1 MRKRE
6 GFTLVELLVAIAV
19 SSTVML
25 AAASLLLMGVRV
37 SGTAREDAGEQ
48 QTVRTVFSMLEDVAS
63 GSISRV
69 EPLSGGWLLRGRA
82 PKDDTAGP
90 ELLRYEDGSLSM
102 GGVVVLDGLRGAS
115 AEVSEDGTLLTFTFR
130 TEEDTYSTAIYCRT
144 AVLGDSV
151 SSEDAADI
159 LGKVDN
165 VSTFPETGGFPE
177 AGEISEEE
185 KDARYSF
192 LQTLAAQYGSTGQII
207 GGNGTYFSQWYIEA
221 AGGVWGQNGWGPDTP
236 WCACFLSWAAALAA
250 QSGAVENPPYF
261 ANVDNGMS
269 AFKDSSKW
277 ADGDSNYTPI
287 PGDYIFFD
295 WSGGA
300 DPAHA
305 GAVLYVEDGYVYTI
319 EGNSGGRV
327 AVQKYS
333 LDDPRIVGYGL
344 LDWAG

>member
-1 MRKRE
+1 M
-6 GFTLVELLVAIAV
+6 T
-19 SSTVML
+19 
-25 AAASLLLMGVRV
+25 GV
-37 SGTAREDAGEQ
+37 
-48 QTVRTVFSMLEDVAS
+48 QTCALP
-63 GSISRV
+63 IS
-69 EPLSGGWLLRGRA
+69 
-82 PKDDTAGP
+82 
-90 ELLRYEDGSLSM
+90 
-102 GGVVVLDGLRGAS
+102 
-115 AEVSEDGTLLTFTFR
+115 
-130 TEEDTYSTAIYCRT
+130 YSTAIYCRT

-151 SSEDAADI
+151 SSEDAAEI
-159 LGKVDN
+159 LEKPKDDVF
-165 VSTFPETGGFPE
+165 SETGGFPE
-177 AGEISEEE
+177 ADDISSAE

-207 GGNGTYFSQWYIEA
+207 GGVYDGIYFSQWYIGDGWRE
-221 AGGVWGQNGWGPDTP
+221 NGWGPDTP
-236 WCACFLSWAAALAA
+236 WCACFLSWAAV

-261 ANVDNGMS
+261 ANVDTGM
-269 AFKDSSKW
+269 AGFQTAGRW
-277 ADGDSNYTPI
+277 AGKNDDYTPI

-344 LDWAG
+344 LDWDK

>member
-37 SGTAREDAGEQ
+37 SGAAREDAGEQ

-82 PKDDTAGP
+82 PEDDTAGP

-151 SSEDAADI
+151 SSEDAAEI
-159 LGKVDN
+159 LEKPKDDV
-165 VSTFPETGGFPE
+165 FPNADSLT
-177 AGEISEEE
+177 SEE

-207 GGNGTYFSQWYIEA
+207 GGNGTYFSQWYIG
-221 AGGVWGQNGWGPDTP
+221 AGWGQNGWGPDTP
-236 WCACFLSWAAALAA
+236 WCACFLSWAAV

-261 ANVDNGMS
+261 ANVDTGM
-269 AFKDSSKW
+269 AGFQTAGRW
-277 ADGDSNYTPI
+277 AGKNDDYTPI

-344 LDWAG
+344 LDWDK

>member
-37 SGTAREDAGEQ
+37 SGAAREDAGEQ

-69 EPLSGGWLLRGRA
+69 EPLSGGWLLRGQA
-82 PKDDTAGP
+82 PEDDTAGP

-151 SSEDAADI
+151 SSEDAAEI
-159 LGKVDN
+159 LEKPKDDV
-165 VSTFPETGGFPE
+165 FPNADSLTT
-177 AGEISEEE
+177 EE

-192 LQTLAAQYGSTGQII
+192 LQTLAGQYNSTGQII
-207 GGNGTYFSQWYIEA
+207 GGVYDGIYFSQWYIG
-221 AGGVWGQNGWGPDTP
+221 AGWGQNGWSPDTP
-236 WCACFLSWAAALAA
+236 WCACFLSWAAV

-261 ANVDNGMS
+261 ANVDTGMTGFQT
-269 AFKDSSKW
+269 AGRW
-277 ADGDSNYTPI
+277 AGKNDDYTPI

-305 GAVLYVEDGYVYTI
+305 GAVLYVDGDTVYTI

-327 AVQKYS
+327 AVQRYALS
-333 LDDPRIVGYGL
+333 DPRIVGYGL
-344 LDWAG
+344 LDWT

>member
-1 MRKRE
+1 MRKRD

-37 SGTAREDAGEQ
+37 SGAAREDAGEQ

-82 PKDDTAGP
+82 PEDDTAGP

-115 AEVSEDGTLLTFTFR
+115 ADVSEDGTLLTFTFR

-151 SSEDAADI
+151 SSEEAEGVLDRFEEETPS
-159 LGKVDN
+159 N
-165 VSTFPETGGFPE
+165 VFPDV
-177 AGEISEEE
+177 GEISEEE

-207 GGNGTYFSQWYIEA
+207 GGNGTYFSQWYIGDGWRE
-221 AGGVWGQNGWGPDTP
+221 NGWGPDTP
-236 WCACFLSWAAALAA
+236 WCACFLSWAAY
-250 QSGAVENPPYF
+250 QNSRNMTSSPPRF
-261 ANVDNGMS
+261 AEVDNGMS

-295 WSGGA
+295 WSGGE
-300 DPAHA
+300 DPDHV
-305 GAVLYVEDGYVYTI
+305 GAVLYVDGETVYTI

-327 AVQKYS
+327 AVQRYS
-333 LDDPRIVGYGL
+333 LNDSRIVGYGL

>member
-37 SGTAREDAGEQ
+37 SGAAREDAGEQ

-82 PKDDTAGP
+82 PEDDTTGP

-151 SSEDAADI
+151 SSEDAAGI
-159 LGKVDN
+159 LEKPKDDMF
-165 VSTFPETGGFPE
+165 SETGGFPE
-177 AGEISEEE
+177 ADDISSAE

-207 GGNGTYFSQWYIEA
+207 GGVYDGTYFSQWYIGDGWRE
-221 AGGVWGQNGWGPDTP
+221 NGWGPDTP
-236 WCACFLSWAAALAA
+236 WCACFLSWAAV

-261 ANVDNGMS
+261 ANVDTGM
-269 AFKDSSKW
+269 AGFQTAGRW
-277 ADGDSNYTPI
+277 AGKNDDYTPI

-305 GAVLYVEDGYVYTI
+305 GAVLYVDGDTVYTI

>member
-1 MRKRE
+1 MRKRD

-37 SGTAREDAGEQ
+37 SGAAREDAGEQ

-69 EPLSGGWLLRGRA
+69 EPLSGGWLLRGQA
-82 PKDDTAGP
+82 PEDDTTGP

-151 SSEDAADI
+151 SSEDAEDI
-159 LGKVDN
+159 LGKVDD

-236 WCACFLSWAAALAA
+236 WCACFLSWAAV

-261 ANVDNGMS
+261 ANVDTGM
-269 AFKDSSKW
+269 AGFQTAGRW
-277 ADGDSNYTPI
+277 ADKNDDYTPI

-344 LDWAG
+344 LDWDK

>member
-37 SGTAREDAGEQ
+37 SGAAREDAGEQ

-69 EPLSGGWLLRGRA
+69 EPLSGGWLLRGQA
-82 PKDDTAGP
+82 PEDDTAGP

-151 SSEDAADI
+151 SSEDAAEI
-159 LGKVDN
+159 LEKPKDDMF
-165 VSTFPETGGFPE
+165 SETGGFPE
-177 AGEISEEE
+177 ADDISSAE

-207 GGNGTYFSQWYIEA
+207 GGNGTYFSQWYIG
-221 AGGVWGQNGWGPDTP
+221 AGWGQNGWGPDTP
-236 WCACFLSWAAALAA
+236 WCACFLSWAAV

-261 ANVDNGMS
+261 ANVDTGM
-269 AFKDSSKW
+269 AGFQTAGRW
-277 ADGDSNYTPI
+277 AGKNDDYTPI

-344 LDWAG
+344 LDWDK

>member
-1 MRKRE
+1 M
-6 GFTLVELLVAIAV
+6 
-19 SSTVML
+19 
-25 AAASLLLMGVRV
+25 
-37 SGTAREDAGEQ
+37 
-48 QTVRTVFSMLEDVAS
+48 RTVFSMLEDVAS

-69 EPLSGGWLLRGRA
+69 EPLSGGWLLRGQA
-82 PKDDTAGP
+82 PEDDTAGP

-115 AEVSEDGTLLTFTFR
+115 ADVSEDGTLLTFTFR

-151 SSEDAADI
+151 SSEDAAEI
-159 LGKVDN
+159 LEKPKDDVF
-165 VSTFPETGGFPE
+165 SETGGFPE
-177 AGEISEEE
+177 ADDISSAE

-207 GGNGTYFSQWYIEA
+207 GGVYDGIYFSQWYIGDGWRE
-221 AGGVWGQNGWGPDTP
+221 NGWGPDTP
-236 WCACFLSWAAALAA
+236 WCACFLSWAAV

-261 ANVDNGMS
+261 ANVDTGM
-269 AFKDSSKW
+269 AGFQTAGRW
-277 ADGDSNYTPI
+277 AGKNDDYTPI

-344 LDWAG
+344 LDWDK

>member
-25 AAASLLLMGVRV
+25 AAASLLLMGIRV
-37 SGTAREDAGEQ
+37 SGAAREDAGEQ

-69 EPLSGGWLLRGRA
+69 EPLSGGWLLRGQA
-82 PKDDTAGP
+82 PEDDTAGP

-151 SSEDAADI
+151 SSEDAEDI
-159 LGKVDN
+159 LGKVDDVN
-165 VSTFPETGGFPE
+165 TFPETGGFPE

-207 GGNGTYFSQWYIEA
+207 GGDGTYFSQWYIG
-221 AGGVWGQNGWGPDTP
+221 AGWGQNGWGPDTP
-236 WCACFLSWAAALAA
+236 WCACFLSWAAV
-250 QSGAVENPPYF
+250 QSGAVENPPHF
-261 ANVDNGMS
+261 ANVDTGM
-269 AFKDSSKW
+269 AGFQIAGRW
-277 ADGDSNYTPI
+277 AGKNDDYTPI

-295 WSGGA
+295 WSGGE

-327 AVQKYS
+327 AVQRYS

>member
-37 SGTAREDAGEQ
+37 SGAAREDAGEQ

-69 EPLSGGWLLRGRA
+69 EPLSGGWLLRGQA
-82 PKDDTAGP
+82 PEDDTTGP

-151 SSEDAADI
+151 SSEDAAEI
-159 LGKVDN
+159 LEKPKDDVF
-165 VSTFPETGGFPE
+165 SETGGFPE
-177 AGEISEEE
+177 ADDISSAE

-207 GGNGTYFSQWYIEA
+207 GGNGTYFSQWYIG
-221 AGGVWGQNGWGPDTP
+221 AGWGQNGWGPDTP
-236 WCACFLSWAAALAA
+236 WCACFLSWAAV

-261 ANVDNGMS
+261 ANVDTGM
-269 AFKDSSKW
+269 AGFQTAGRW
-277 ADGDSNYTPI
+277 ADKNDDYTPI

-344 LDWAG
+344 LDWDK

>member
-37 SGTAREDAGEQ
+37 SGAAREDAGEQ

-69 EPLSGGWLLRGRA
+69 EPLSGGWLLRGQA
-82 PKDDTAGP
+82 PEDDTAGP

-151 SSEDAADI
+151 SSEDAAEI
-159 LGKVDN
+159 LEKPKDDV
-165 VSTFPETGGFPE
+165 FPDADSLT
-177 AGEISEEE
+177 SEE

-207 GGNGTYFSQWYIEA
+207 GGDGTYFSQWYIG
-221 AGGVWGQNGWGPDTP
+221 AGWGQNGWGPDTP
-236 WCACFLSWAAALAA
+236 WCACFLSWAAV
-250 QSGAVENPPYF
+250 QSGAVENPPHF
-261 ANVDNGMS
+261 ANVDTGM
-269 AFKDSSKW
+269 AGFQIAGRW
-277 ADGDSNYTPI
+277 AGKNDDYTPI

-305 GAVLYVEDGYVYTI
+305 GAVLYVDGDTVYTI

-344 LDWAG
+344 LDWDK

>member
-37 SGTAREDAGEQ
+37 SGAAREDAGEQ

-82 PKDDTAGP
+82 PEDDTAGP

-151 SSEDAADI
+151 SSEEAAEI
-159 LGKVDN
+159 LEKPKDDMF
-165 VSTFPETGGFPE
+165 SETGGFPDVE
-177 AGEISEEE
+177 EISEAE
-185 KDARYSF
+185 KAARYSF

-207 GGNGTYFSQWYIEA
+207 GGDGGYYSKWYIG
-221 AGGVWGQNGWGPDTP
+221 AGWGQNGWGPDTP
-236 WCACFLSWAAALAA
+236 WCACFLSWAAAKAA
-250 QSGAVENPPYF
+250 QSGTVEDPPRF
-261 ANVDNGMS
+261 ADVDTGMTE
-269 AFKDSSKW
+269 FQTTGHW
-277 ADGDSNYTPI
+277 ADGNSNYTPI

-295 WSGGA
+295 WSGGE

-305 GAVLYVEDGYVYTI
+305 GAVLYVDGDTVYTI

-327 AVQKYS
+327 AVQRYS
-333 LDDPRIVGYGL
+333 LDDPRIVGYGR
-344 LDWAG
+344 LDWVTGES

>member
-37 SGTAREDAGEQ
+37 SGAAREDAGEQ

-82 PKDDTAGP
+82 PEDDTAGP

-115 AEVSEDGTLLTFTFR
+115 AEVLEDGTLLTFTFR

-151 SSEDAADI
+151 SSEDAAEI
-159 LGKVDN
+159 LEKPKDDV
-165 VSTFPETGGFPE
+165 FPNADSLT
-177 AGEISEEE
+177 SEE

-207 GGNGTYFSQWYIEA
+207 GGDGTYFSQWYIGA
-221 AGGVWGQNGWGPDTP
+221 SWGQNGWGPDTP
-236 WCACFLSWAAALAA
+236 WCACFLSWAAA
-250 QSGAVENPPYF
+250 QSGAVDPPIF
-261 ANVDNGMS
+261 ADVDTGMEL
-269 AFKDSSKW
+269 FQTNHRW
-277 ADGDSNYTPI
+277 ADRTDDYTPI

-295 WSGGA
+295 WSGGE

-305 GAVLYVEDGYVYTI
+305 GAVLYVDGDTVYTI

-327 AVQKYS
+327 AVQRYS

-344 LDWAG
+344 LDWDK

>member
-37 SGTAREDAGEQ
+37 SGAAREDAGEQ

-69 EPLSGGWLLRGRA
+69 EPLSGGWLLRGQA
-82 PKDDTAGP
+82 PEDDTAGP

-151 SSEDAADI
+151 SSEDAAEI
-159 LGKVDN
+159 LEKPKDDMF
-165 VSTFPETGGFPE
+165 SETGGFPE
-177 AGEISEEE
+177 ADDISSAE

-207 GGNGTYFSQWYIEA
+207 GGNGTYFSQWYIG
-221 AGGVWGQNGWGPDTP
+221 AGWGQNGWGPDTP
-236 WCACFLSWAAALAA
+236 WCACFLSWAAV

-261 ANVDNGMS
+261 ANVDTGM
-269 AFKDSSKW
+269 AGFQTAGRW
-277 ADGDSNYTPI
+277 AGKNDDYTPI

-295 WSGGA
+295 WSGGE

-327 AVQKYS
+327 AVQRYS

>member
-1 MRKRE
+1 MRKRD

-37 SGTAREDAGEQ
+37 SGAAREDAGEQ

-69 EPLSGGWLLRGRA
+69 EPLSGGWLLRGQA
-82 PKDDTAGP
+82 PEDDTAGP

-151 SSEDAADI
+151 SSEDAAEI
-159 LGKVDN
+159 LEKPKDDVF
-165 VSTFPETGGFPE
+165 SETGGFPE

-207 GGNGTYFSQWYIEA
+207 GGVYDGIYFSQWYIGDGWRE
-221 AGGVWGQNGWGPDTP
+221 NGWGPDTP
-236 WCACFLSWAAALAA
+236 WCACFLSWAAV
-250 QSGAVENPPYF
+250 QSGAVENPPHF
-261 ANVDNGMS
+261 ANVDTGM
-269 AFKDSSKW
+269 AGFQIAGRW
-277 ADGDSNYTPI
+277 AGKNDDYTPI

-305 GAVLYVEDGYVYTI
+305 GAVLYVDGDTVYTI

-344 LDWAG
+344 LDWDK

>member
-37 SGTAREDAGEQ
+37 SGAAREDAGEQ

-69 EPLSGGWLLRGRA
+69 EPLSGGWLLRGQA
-82 PKDDTAGP
+82 PEDDTTGP

-151 SSEDAADI
+151 SSEDAEDI
-159 LGKVDN
+159 LGKVDDVN
-165 VSTFPETGGFPE
+165 TFPETGGFPE
-177 AGEISEEE
+177 ADDISSAE

-207 GGNGTYFSQWYIEA
+207 GGNGTYFSQWYIGDGWRE
-221 AGGVWGQNGWGPDTP
+221 NGWGPDTP
-236 WCACFLSWAAALAA
+236 WCACFLSWAAY
-250 QSGAVENPPYF
+250 QNRGNMTSSPPRF
-261 ANVDNGMS
+261 AEVDNGMS

>member
-1 MRKRE
+1 MRKRD

-37 SGTAREDAGEQ
+37 SGAAREDAGEQ

-69 EPLSGGWLLRGRA
+69 EPLSGGWLLRGQA
-82 PKDDTAGP
+82 PEDDTAGP

-151 SSEDAADI
+151 SSEDAAEI
-159 LGKVDN
+159 LEKPKDN
-165 VSTFPETGGFPE
+165 MFSETGGFPE

-207 GGNGTYFSQWYIEA
+207 GGNGTYFSQWYIG
-221 AGGVWGQNGWGPDTP
+221 AGWGQNGWGPDTP
-236 WCACFLSWAAALAA
+236 WCACFLSWAAV

-261 ANVDNGMS
+261 ANVDTGM
-269 AFKDSSKW
+269 AGFQTAGRW
-277 ADGDSNYTPI
+277 AGKNDDYTPI

-344 LDWAG
+344 LDWDK